1 MKRIYKMYSMG
12 RFRFFCGS
20 KEEAKS
26 YAIYMKNSGQ
36 TKVYI
41 KGRRWNG

>member
-12 RFRFFCGS
+12 KFRFYCYS

-26 YAIYMKNSGQ
+26 CAIDMKNSGQ

-41 KGRRWNG
+41 KGRK